1 MFSSKEIK
9 CYLLCMAAIMPFFFI
24 DQYVIIWVREFK
36 NANPDI
42 ARFLQYFDKAAY
54 YGGHG
59 TPLITGG
66 ALLYLAGR
74 YLDKVKIM
82 ELGKK
87 LFIGFICAGTA
98 GQIIKHLVGRARP
111 RITDQLLFIG
121 PSIRGSYD
129 SFPSGH
135 ASLAFCLA
143 YLVSARFPRYR
154 ILLYLYA
161 VLVCAGRVDSA
172 SHFPADV
179 LGGALVGII
188 VARIVEKKLGKRD
201 AAMPG
206 R

>member
-9 CYLLCMAAIMPFFFI
+9 YYFFCLAAILPFLFI
-24 DQYVIIWVREFK
+24 DQYVIIWIREFK
-36 NANPDI
+36 NANPDL
-42 ARFLQYFDKAAY
+42 AQFLQYFDKAAY

-74 YLDKVKIM
+74 YFGREKIM

-87 LFIGFICAGTA
+87 LFIGLICSGAA
-98 GQIIKHLVGRARP
+98 GQIIKHLAGRARP

-121 PSIRGSYD
+121 PSIKGSYD
-129 SFPSGH
+129 SLPSGH

-143 YLVSARFPRYR
+143 YLVSACFPRFR
-154 ILLYLYA
+154 VPLYIYA
-161 VLVCAGRVDSA
+161 VLVCIGRVDSA

-179 LGGALVGII
+179 LLGALLGII
-188 VARIVEKKLGKRD
+188 TARIIEKKVGKRD
-201 AAMPG
+201 AATPG
-206 R
+206 G